1 MEKRLVQ
8 YDRQGKPIALF
19 KNIKEAAAITGIDP
33 NNIQKSIMGW
43 GNKYVH
49 NSYFE
54 WEVTNEELRKARL
67 EDRKN
72 RQAQK
77 QKELEKWFK

>member
-1 MEKRLVQ
+1 MSRIVAYNRSNVAIGVYKDLNAASAELGLSRHEIGRNLRGLGPK
-8 YDRQGKPIALF
+8 Y
-19 KNIKEAAAITGIDP
+19 IKDLRFG
-33 NNIQKSIMGW
+33 
-43 GNKYVH
+43 Y
-49 NSYFE
+49 
-54 WEVTNEELRKARL
+54 EVTNKELRKARL